1 MKLTI
6 GMAHHDDFHGAY
18 FTIQDIRK
26 ELSFNGRDDILN
38 NIEFL
43 VVDNNPH
50 SKHGQA
56 LSSFLRNQVPN
67 SKYIRHS
74 STVGTSVSRNKIVEE
89 ASGDFVLI
97 MDCHVLLC
105 PSTYV
110 ITKLFRFLDKNPNTK
125 DLYSGP
131 LVYDNLKNNSTH
143 YNDGWGAEMWG
154 KWGST
159 FSCQCGENFSLRQRG
174 DSGNCDYV
182 HLLSQVPLEK
192 CIKCNKEYPKISY
205 FSNEKTLKDLGYY
218 QLGFK
223 DDPPF
228 EIFGQG
234 LGLFLTKK
242 DTWLGFNPHCRGFGG
257 EEIYIHTK
265 YRNYGRKAICLPFLR
280 WLHRFTRPD
289 GVSYPLTLENK
300 ARNYVLEFVE
310 LGLDLQPIYDNFHR
324 LPKEVIDSFVYEA
337 KNIYHS

>member
-26 ELSFNGRDDILN
+26 DLHFHGRYDLLN

-50 SKHGQA
+50 SNHGQA
-56 LSSFLRNQVPN
+56 LSDFLRNHIPN

-74 STVGTSVSRNKIVEE
+74 ATVGTSVSRNKIVEE

-105 PSTYV
+105 PSSLV
-110 ITKLFRFLDKNPNTK
+110 MTKLFRFLNDNPNTEH
-125 DLYSGP
+125 LYSGP
-131 LVYDNLKNNSTH
+131 LVYDNFKNISTH
-143 YNDGWGAEMWG
+143 YNDGWGVEMWG
-154 KWGST
+154 KWGSA
-159 FSCQCGENFSLRQRG
+159 FSCQCGESFSLRQRG

-182 HLLSQVPLEK
+182 NVLSQVPLEK
-192 CIKCNKEYPKISY
+192 CIKCNKVYPKISY
-205 FSNEKTLKDLGYY
+205 FGHQKRLKDLGYY

-223 DDPPF
+223 NDPPF

-242 DTWLGFNPHCRGFGG
+242 DSWLGFNPHTRGFGG

-265 YRNYGRKAICLPFLR
+265 YRRYGRKAICLPFLR
-280 WLHRFTRPD
+280 WLHRFIRPD
-289 GVSYPLTLENK
+289 GVSYPLTLQNK
-300 ARNYVLEFVE
+300 ARNYVLEFIE
-310 LGLDLQPIYDNFHR
+310 LGLDLQPIYDNFDR
-324 LPKEVIDSFVYEA
+324 LPKEVIDSFVTEA
-337 KNIYHS
+337 KKIYYS